1 MKKAEEIPD
10 VLVTSA
16 RAAANA
22 VPLTQNLSDE
32 ALRAILVV
40 AWDFIYGSGYTD
52 GFSEMEESEINAEL
66 LEKHGWAP
74 HYSMWFDGADSVEAE
89 ALMDA
94 ALDAADAAKPEHVTI
109 GAIGVLSQGVRRV
122 APPTE

>member
-1 MKKAEEIPD
+1 VKAEDIPQSVID
-10 VLVTSA
+10 SV
-16 RAAANA
+16 RAASTGK
-22 VPLTQNLSDE
+22 PGLPDEMSDGV
-32 ALRAILVV
+32 IVTMLVA